1 MQAVGD
7 EQFDYIFKF
16 IIIGD
21 AGSGKSCILHQF
33 IEGKQKKNSSHT
45 IGVEFGSKIIQVGN
59 HRVKLQ
65 IWDTAGQDRYRAV
78 TRSYYRGAAGALIVY
93 DITKYV
99 IILIVCQ
106 IYLPSR
112 ESYNH
117 VLNWLVD
124 ARTLARP
131 DISIVLAGNKCDLKD
146 SRSVSF
152 LEASRCAQEND
163 VLFLETSAVTGEGIE
178 DVFAKACRSIIGK
191 IEDGLIDPGTMTLS
205 NRGVT
210 ISGMPGDQSGNGGGS
225 SNSGSS
231 CSC

>member
-1 MQAVGD
+1 MTSKNSTQED
-7 EQFDYIFKF
+7 KFDYVFKF

-21 AGSGKSCILHQF
+21 AGAGKSCILHQF

-45 IGVEFGSKIIQVGN
+45 IGVEFGSKIIQVGKD
-59 HRVKLQ
+59 RVKLQ

-93 DITKYV
+93 DITRYV
-99 IILIVCQ
+99 FNFCMSIFC
-106 IYLPSR
+106 SR

-124 ARTLARP
+124 ARSLARA
-131 DISIVLAGNKCDLKD
+131 DISIVLAGNKCDMKD
-146 SRSVSF
+146 NRSVSF

-163 VLFLETSAVTGEGIE
+163 VLFLETSAITGEGIE
-178 DVFAKACRSIIGK
+178 DVFVKASRSIISK
-191 IEDGLIDPGTMTLS
+191 IEDGLIDPSTM
-205 NRGVT
+205 
-210 ISGMPGDQSGNGGGS
+210 S
-225 SNSGSS
+225 SNGKTLTRNIHNDPTQLPSSS